1 MARSEDKQRRILKI
15 AEERFRARGVKGTTL
30 AEVAKASDAALG
42 SLTHYFGGKRELAA
56 AVLDQVLERLA
67 EAAGTALRPKRT
79 TVAEDIRALRKTCL
93 EWPSQYGPLIATLE
107 PYAAASWRGR
117 STRLHDRLGS
127 VISEWAARR
136 GSSDVARLSAG
147 QLFAVV
153 LGPVLCPM
161 TATDRAQ
168 LRRTKNGLDQWLDML
183 AAMAM
188 TAIKP
193 PDVEASLAGN
203 RAGPTTRKESREA
216 TRQGDLF

>member
-1 MARSEDKQRRILKI
+1 
-15 AEERFRARGVKGTTL
+15 
-30 AEVAKASDAALG
+30 
-42 SLTHYFGGKRELAA
+42 
-56 AVLDQVLERLA
+56 
-67 EAAGTALRPKRT
+67 
-79 TVAEDIRALRKTCL
+79 
-93 EWPSQYGPLIATLE
+93 
-107 PYAAASWRGR
+107 
-117 STRLHDRLGS
+117 
-127 VISEWAARR
+127 
-136 GSSDVARLSAG
+136 
-147 QLFAVV
+147 
-153 LGPVLCPM
+153 M